1 MGVMVPNGLLAP
13 NDFDATFYFEGEIE
27 TFDLDS
33 DNRTGAFFDIVG
45 TGSYEPTAAKVGGG
59 ATLNVV
65 GKPDGD
71 DFTILTQNFSL
82 TENGIDGDG
91 DWLGTISDT
100 TDTPSKLDR
109 KNYEVDGKQGT
120 WTPTNLPEE
129 GKVFEFP
136 NPVNGDY
143 TDNFTCSNKRML
155 DGLEVMTCIAVSGED
170 EKMKFVP
177 GEGSDLELLQVTFE
191 NYNDLGG
198 PGVAPMWF
206 DYRAEFTVGTEI
218 GGVVDRVFNVTVYMG
233 VPQLV
238 YLDDRFNFTREY
250 EGVVG
255 GVNTATFINRYYDA
269 TGFRSGCV
277 VTEESTEEFINIMG
291 YLRIF
296 ETFYDENGTAI
307 KPDENGDG
315 FRDSYGIQS
324 SDGCWASPTNQ
335 FGASDGTWEELVN
348 VTYNVS
354 RTTTEFEDGYYD
366 PDEDG
371 WGYDFF
377 APVCKTISYVDETCW
392 VPAED
397 AAWPNAMH
405 NPHIQSYTYMGEEV
419 WDTTNAGVAYH
430 FRANETGIQGN
441 TGSLYQETL
450 QTGLEMDFFED
461 VWIDPV
467 TGTVLDQK
475 YDIQIKVPNKD
486 ECSDTNFTTKETCEA
501 GADGI
506 AGDDDT
512 TADTDE
518 SADDGT
524 WIPYAYSK
532 LMLRDIVAN
541 YTAEAKEGAAD
552 TANIQALAQYYQGN
566 DVVVLTLNGAY
577 TDKTVDEQISS
588 QKESVDALT
597 LGSKTLPSILIGG
610 ALISLLAGFYV
621 YYQNGAP
628 DLISLDDSGEG
639 QAAETAELDSDEND
653 KDSDSDEEVTGDEDK
668 REMAIPEDETS
679 EED

>member
-1 MGVMVPNGLLAP
+1 MSKISNLPEWTAQALVALGAVFLLISAYVMGVMVPNGLLAP
-13 NDFDATFYFEGEIE
+13 NDFDANFYFEGDIE
-27 TFDLDS
+27 TFDIDS
-33 DNRTGAFFDIVG
+33 DNRTGAFFDKVG
-45 TGSYEPTAAKVGGG
+45 SGSYEPTAATPGGG

-71 DFTILTQNFSL
+71 DYTILTQNFSL
-82 TENGIDGDG
+82 TKNGINGDG
-91 DWLGTISDT
+91 EWLGTISDT
-100 TDTPSKLDR
+100 TDDPSMLNR
-109 KNYEVDGKQGT
+109 KTYEVDGKQGT

-129 GKVFEFP
+129 GKTYEFP
-136 NPVNGDY
+136 NPVNGAY
-143 TDNFTCSNKRML
+143 TDNFTCSDKRML
-155 DGLEVMTCIAVSGED
+155 DGLEVMTCIAESGEG
-170 EKMKFVP
+170 EKMEFVP
-177 GEGSDLELLQVTFE
+177 GEGSDLKTLQETFE
-191 NYNDLGG
+191 SYNDLGG
-198 PGVAPMWF
+198 PGAAPMWF
-206 DYRAEFTVGTEI
+206 DYRAEYIVGTGV
-218 GGVVDRVFNVTVYMG
+218 GGVVDRVFNVTVYMS

-238 YLDDRFNFTREY
+238 YLDDNFNFTTEY
-250 EGVVG
+250 EGRVG
-255 GVNTATFINRYYDA
+255 GVNTATFLNRYYDA

-277 VTEESTEEFINIMG
+277 MKDTSTEEYINIMG

-296 ETFYDENGTAI
+296 ETFYDDDGNLTNMSN
-307 KPDENGDG
+307 PDFDSNEEG
-315 FRDSYGIQS
+315 FRDSYGERS

-354 RTTTEFEDGYYD
+354 RTTTQFEDGHYD

-377 APVCKTISYVDETCW
+377 APVCKTISYVDRTCW

-397 AAWPNAMH
+397 SAWPNAMH
-405 NPHIQSYTYMGEEV
+405 NPHIQNYTYIGEEV
-419 WDTTNAGVAYH
+419 WDATNAGVAYH
-430 FRANETGIQGN
+430 FRADEKNISGN
-441 TGSLYQETL
+441 TGSLWQATL
-450 QTGLEMDFFED
+450 QTGLDMHFYED

-475 YDIQIKVPNKD
+475 YDIQIKVP
-486 ECSDTNFTTKETCEA
+486 
-501 GADGI
+501 
-506 AGDDDT
+506 
-512 TADTDE
+512 
-518 SADDGT
+518 DDGT
-524 WIPYAYSK
+524 PYAN

-541 YTAEAKEGAAD
+541 YTDEAKESAAD

-628 DLISLDDSGEG
+628 GVVSLDDPGEG
-639 QAAETAELDSDEND
+639 QAAETTESDSDEND
-653 KDSDSDEEVTGDEDK
+653 KESDSDEEVTGDEDK

>member
-155 DGLEVMTCIAVSGED
+155 DGLEVMTCIAESGED

-177 GEGSDLELLQVTFE
+177 GEGSDLELLQETFE
-191 NYNDLGG
+191 SYNDLGG

-218 GGVVDRVFNVTVYMG
+218 GGVVDRVFNVTVYMS

-277 VTEESTEEFINIMG
+277 ITEESTEEFINIMG

-377 APVCKTISYVDETCW
+377 APVCGTISIVSRDCW
-392 VPAED
+392 VPAEN
-397 AAWPNAMH
+397 ASWPNAMH
-405 NPHIQSYTYMGEEV
+405 NPHIQNYTFIGEV
-419 WDTTNAGVAYH
+419 DWNGTYAGIAYH
-430 FRANETGIQGN
+430 FRANEKNISGN
-441 TGSLYQETL
+441 SGSLYQETL
-450 QTGLEMDFFED
+450 QTGLDMDFYED

-475 YDIQIKVPNKD
+475 YDIQIKVP
-486 ECSDTNFTTKETCEA
+486 
-501 GADGI
+501 
-506 AGDDDT
+506 
-512 TADTDE
+512 
-518 SADDGT
+518 DDGT
-524 WIPYAYSK
+524 PYAK

-541 YTAEAKEGAAD
+541 YTEDAKEGAA
-552 TANIQALAQYYQGN
+552 NSSKIQALAQYYQGN
-566 DVVVLTLNGAY
+566 EVVVLTLNGAY
-577 TDKTVDEQISS
+577 TDNTVNDQIES
-588 QKESVDALT
+588 QKESVATLK
-597 LGSKTLPSILIGG
+597 LGSQTLPSILIGG

-628 DLISLDDSGEG
+628 GLSSSDEIDTSEQVSESSDSENDNSISESIDEEVSDDS
-639 QAAETAELDSDEND
+639 DRSDIAISQDTE
-653 KDSDSDEEVTGDEDK
+653 SSDEETSDE
-668 REMAIPEDETS
+668 
-679 EED
+679 

>member
-1 MGVMVPNGLLAP
+1 MSENSGLPEWTAQALVALGAVFLLISAYVMGVMVPNGLLAP
-13 NDFDATFYFEGEIE
+13 NDFDANFYFEGDIE
-27 TFDLDS
+27 TFDIDS
-33 DNRTGAFFDIVG
+33 DNRTGAFFDKVG
-45 TGSYEPTAAKVGGG
+45 SSSYEPTAATPGGG

-71 DFTILTQNFSL
+71 DYTILTQNFSL
-82 TENGIDGDG
+82 TQNGINGEG
-91 DWLGTISDT
+91 EWLGTISDT
-100 TDTPSKLDR
+100 TDNPALLDR
-109 KNYEVDGKQGT
+109 KTYEVDGKQGT

-129 GKVFEFP
+129 GKTYEFP

-143 TDNFTCSNKRML
+143 TDNFTCSDKRVI
-155 DGLEVMTCIAVSGED
+155 DGLEVMTCIAESGEG
-170 EKMKFVP
+170 EKMDFVP
-177 GEGSDLELLQVTFE
+177 GEGSDLKTLQETFE
-191 NYNDLGG
+191 SYNALGG
-198 PGVAPMWF
+198 PGAAPMWF
-206 DYRAEFTVGTEI
+206 DYRAEYLVGTEI
-218 GGVVDRVFNVTVYMG
+218 GGVVDRVFNVTVYMS

-238 YLDDRFNFTREY
+238 YLDSEHPNMFNFTTEY
-250 EGVVG
+250 EGRVG

-277 VTEESTEEFINIMG
+277 VKDDSTDEYIKVMG

-307 KPDENGDG
+307 TPDENDDG
-315 FRDSYGIQS
+315 FRDSYGEQS
-324 SDGCWASPTNQ
+324 SDGCWASPMNQ

-354 RTTTEFEDGYYD
+354 RTTTQFQDGHYD
-366 PDEDG
+366 PDGDG

-377 APVCKTISYVDETCW
+377 SPVCKTISYVDKTCW

-397 AAWPNAMH
+397 GAWPNAMH
-405 NPHIQSYTYMGEEV
+405 NPHIQNYTYMGEEV
-419 WDTTNAGVAYH
+419 WDATNAGVAYH
-430 FRANETGIQGN
+430 FRANEKNISGN
-441 TGSLYQETL
+441 TGSLWQSTL
-450 QTGLEMDFFED
+450 QTGLDMHFYED

-475 YDIQIKVPNKD
+475 YDIQIKVP
-486 ECSDTNFTTKETCEA
+486 
-501 GADGI
+501 
-506 AGDDDT
+506 
-512 TADTDE
+512 
-518 SADDGT
+518 DDGSA
-524 WIPYAYSK
+524 YAN

-577 TDKTVDEQISS
+577 TDETVDDQISG
-588 QKESVDALT
+588 QIESVDALT

-610 ALISLLAGFYV
+610 ALVSLLAGFYV
-621 YYQNGAP
+621 YYQTGAP
-628 DLISLDDSGEG
+628 GVVSSDSIPDEEPEAKAGEP
-639 QAAETAELDSDEND
+639 EEE
-653 KDSDSDEEVTGDEDK
+653 SDSDEEVTEDEDK
-668 REMAIPEDETS
+668 REIAIPQEESS